1 MEPRLLSDM
10 ALNYLPGTELRI
22 QQIHLVIPEICD
34 NATTFV
40 DEENGRWDR
49 GVLLL
54 NKLTTFVSIRLFYIT
69 IEPLITLAT

>member
-22 QQIHLVIPEICD
+22 EQVHLVIPEICD
-34 NATTFV
+34 NSTTFI

-54 NKLTTFVSIRLFYIT
+54 NKLVTFVSSYI
-69 IEPLITLAT
+69 AYY